1 MSQSTR
7 SWVLA
12 NTAGVTLAMA
22 TFGVVADN
30 PAMPEGAIASA
41 AGHLLGFLA
50 FAAVLAGFQRRA
62 LRPVRTRLRTWVLAQ
77 GGSVWLVYGLAYELI
92 GPPADFALGLVA
104 LGVTTGL
111 LLRGEARAAGVR
123 SHRLPLVGAAA
134 GLGAVAG
141 MVPIVLLAEPINDA
155 MGGGMAPFLVIIALI
170 GAVGGTSLG
179 TILRPATATARPSVW
194 AAVRTRPLA

>member
-1 MSQSTR
+1 
-7 SWVLA
+7 
-12 NTAGVTLAMA
+12 MA

-30 PAMPEGAIASA
+30 PAMPEGPIASA

-62 LRPVRTRLRTWVLAQ
+62 LRPVRTRFRTWVLVQ
-77 GGSVWLVYGLAYELI
+77 GVPVWLVYGLAYELI

-111 LLRGEARAAGVR
+111 LLRAEARAAGAA
-123 SHRLPLVGAAA
+123 SRLLPVVGAAA
-134 GLGAVAG
+134 GLGAVVG
-141 MVPIVLLAEPINDA
+141 MIPVILLAEPIDDA

-170 GAVGGTSLG
+170 GAAGGTSLG
-179 TILRPATATARPSVW
+179 TILRPATSTARRSVW
-194 AAVRTRPLA
+194 TAVRTMPLA

>member
-1 MSQSTR
+1 MSQSAR

-12 NTAGVTLAMA
+12 NAVGVTLAMA
-22 TFGVVADN
+22 TFGIVADN
-30 PAMPEGAIASA
+30 PAMPEGSVPSA

-50 FAAVLAGFQRRA
+50 FAAVLAAFQRRA
-62 LRPVRTRLRTWVLAQ
+62 LQPVRTRFRTWVLAQ
-77 GGSVWLVYGLAYELI
+77 GVSVWLVYGLAYELI

-111 LLRGEARAAGVR
+111 LLRAEARATGAPSR
-123 SHRLPLVGAAA
+123 RLPLVGAAA
-134 GLGAVAG
+134 GLGAVVG
-141 MVPIVLLAEPINDA
+141 MAPVILLAEPIDDA

-179 TILRPATATARPSVW
+179 TILRPG
-194 AAVRTRPLA
+194 VRTRPLA